1 MLGLAYFPA
10 TVNTLPGWRL
20 LFAREPEPDMDFD
33 DTSDMD
39 KTIVLQ
45 PSSKKSSMPPAQPPN
60 RRPLLLVLLLIVIG
74 SGAYLFS
81 NPDFLIDLL
90 GDSPVNTSPI
100 PPAPKIATRTPPPQ
114 VSSGQAS
121 QPSPTALPASAS
133 TPAANATPAS
143 TGIPIPLFME
153 GQQVSIVRDPTKPA
167 EPLLLSSDPA
177 GATPGPTVTPG
188 ATLTVLDADLQNN
201 VWIYSVQTESG
212 AMGWVS
218 EKRLKTKS

>member
-1 MLGLAYFPA
+1 MLGLPYFPA
-10 TVNTLPGWRL
+10 TVNALPGWWL
-20 LFAREPEPDMDFD
+20 LFAREPEPDMDYD
-33 DTSDMD
+33 DTSEMD

-45 PSSKKSSMPPAQPPN
+45 PSSKKPSMPPAKPPN
-60 RRPLLLVLLLIVIG
+60 RRPLLLVLLLFVVG

-100 PPAPKIATRTPPPQ
+100 PPAPKVATRTPPPQ
-114 VSSGQAS
+114 AFSGQAS
-121 QPSPTALPASAS
+121 QPSPTAPPTSASA
-133 TPAANATPAS
+133 PAANATPAS
-143 TGIPIPLFME
+143 PGIPIPLFME
-153 GQQVSIVRDPTKPA
+153 GQQVSIVRDSTTPA
-167 EPLLLSSDPA
+167 GPLLLSSDSV

-212 AMGWVS
+212 AMGWIA
-218 EKRLKTKS
+218 EKRLKAKS